1 MSKKMVN
8 KIVVGNWKMNPLSL
22 KEAEKLFTNISKSV
36 SNIKKTEI
44 IICPPFI
51 YLEKLKKISK
61 KIYLGAQDTFGRDTG
76 AYTGEVSG
84 DMLYDIG
91 VRYVILGHSERRSI
105 LNGIGESNETINKKL
120 KASIAAGLNP
130 ILCVGENTRDE
141 NHEYLSFIKTQLEES
156 LDGVS
161 KNFISKIII
170 AYEPVWAIG
179 KGALPAR
186 PEEFLEMSIF
196 IKKILSD
203 KFGLKMIE
211 GIKIIYGGSVDEK
224 NTLDFISKGRADGFL
239 VGRASLNEKKFSNI
253 VKICEA

>member
-1 MSKKMVN
+1 MSKKIAN
-8 KIVVGNWKMNPLSL
+8 KIVVGNWKMSPLSL
-22 KEAEKLFTNISKSV
+22 KEAEKLLTNISKSV
-36 SNIKKTEI
+36 SSIKKTEI

>member
-105 LNGIGESNETINKKL
+105 LNGIGESNDTINKKL